1 MKFTSK
7 DIVYII
13 IIITLYLCIFLL
25 KHDKPIPLNKINEFI
40 SLFVIVLLY
49 NITPVCSFCLWF
61 VYLLNKYI
69 NT

>member
-7 DIVYII
+7 DIVYIL

-25 KHDKPIPLNKINEFI
+25 KHGEPIPLNKINEFI
-40 SLFVIVLLY
+40 ILFVIVLLY
-49 NITPVCSFCLWF
+49 NINPVSSLCVWF
-61 VYLLNKYI
+61 IYLLNKYI